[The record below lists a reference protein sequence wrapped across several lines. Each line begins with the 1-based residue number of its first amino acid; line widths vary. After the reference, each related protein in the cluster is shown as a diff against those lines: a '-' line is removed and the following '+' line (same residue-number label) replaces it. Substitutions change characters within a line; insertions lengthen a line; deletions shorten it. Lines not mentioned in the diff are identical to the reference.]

1 MQSQFLAQLL
11 LTFSASVLFLSASGA
26 RAQAP
31 LPGSLQWRANLA
43 KSQGQTRTEILQF
56 EEAGDSTSTLAET
69 ITQSLFI
76 DGVVESSAVSG
87 APDSEYVETW
97 YKVKVLA
104 RGPEPRPREAYPSG
118 PIPEQLG
125 ELRSD
130 EILVVRLCGTAV
142 VNGISI
148 SEHLE
153 RPLVESK
160 RYLLFLDPLKHTGAY
175 WTGLTPP
182 VDVDGHGHLVRPA
195 KETNF
200 SRSVAKYRNVTE
212 LERDVRRM
220 TQKHQER

>member
-1 MQSQFLAQLL
+1 MQSRFVARLL
-11 LTFSASVLFLSASGA
+11 LAFGSSVLFLSASGA
-26 RAQAP
+26 HAQAP

-43 KSQGQTRTEILQF
+43 RSKGQTRTEIVQF
-56 EEAGDSTSTLAET
+56 DEAGDSTSTLAET

-87 APDSEYVETW
+87 APDSAYVETW
-97 YKVKVLA
+97 YKIKVLA

-125 ELRSD
+125 ELRPD
-130 EILVVRLCGTAV
+130 EIFVIRLCGTAV
-142 VNGISI
+142 VDDISI

-160 RYLLFLDPLKHTGAY
+160 RYLLFLDPLRHTGAY

-182 VDVDGHGHLVRPA
+182 VDVDGHGYLVHPA

-200 SRSVAKYRNVTE
+200 SRSVAKYRKATE
-212 LERDVRRM
+212 LERDIQRM
-220 TQKHQER
+220 TQNHEER